1 MDAQKIMDEIGVF
14 LDRSLLKKSKI
25 TKVEIIRFIEA
36 KWAEADDEKNRVYA
50 SYIYAARMV
59 NEYKWARRPKYAA
72 LARRDGQARQKQ

>member
-36 KWAEADDEKNRVYA
+36 KWAETDDEKYRIYA
-50 SYIYAARMV
+50 PYIYAAHMV
-59 NEYKWARRPKYAA
+59 NGYK
-72 LARRDGQARQKQ
+72 